1 LELEAKQM
9 LDNYQ
14 DLIDELLGT
23 PQLVR
28 EMIAGGN
35 PEALRLVLAMRTR
48 DRIVLERLQRI
59 KNQIDPYLKPIP
71 PFEELLSGID
81 PETGRDELLATFEN
95 SRGDLVSILMNLTL
109 RDWERT
115 ATTDAE
121 GTITL
126 ADEVE
131 SHVEFDEEQ
140 RARLAELVR

>member
-1 LELEAKQM
+1 M

-23 PQLVR
+23 PQFVR
-28 EMIAGGN
+28 DMIASGN
-35 PEALRLVLAMRTR
+35 DEALRIVAALRAR

-59 KNQIDPYLKPIP
+59 KHQTDPYLKPLP
-71 PFEELLSGID
+71 GPDGPTAGVESAD
-81 PETGRDELLATFEN
+81 DRETLLATFEN
-95 SRGDLVSILMNLTL
+95 ARGDLISLLMNLTL

-115 ATTDAE
+115 ATTDAA

-131 SHVEFDEEQ
+131 THVEFDEAQ
-140 RARLAELVR
+140 RARIAALSA